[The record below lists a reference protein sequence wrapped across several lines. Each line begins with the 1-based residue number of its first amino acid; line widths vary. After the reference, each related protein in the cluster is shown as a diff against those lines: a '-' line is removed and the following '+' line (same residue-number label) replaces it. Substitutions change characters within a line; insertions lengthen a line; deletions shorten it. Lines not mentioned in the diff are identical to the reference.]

1 MVDTWLECLLVGT
14 VVYVSDEHGVTLP
27 SVVVDV
33 GAGAL
38 LP

>member
-1 MVDTWLECLLVGT
+1 MVDTWLECLLVAT
-14 VVYVSDEHGVTLP
+14 VVYVSDEHGQG
-27 SVVVDV
+27 VVVDV